1 MDWIATRDKELL
13 VTEER
18 LRLESTEL
26 VVRDS
31 AWQMTRD
38 GWLIEKAEAE
48 QVIRRLLMELGSQHR
63 QRRLNSLFQLKFDS
77 APIFRSPGRCD
88 SRAKNGLSRRHVVDS
103 PHAG

>member
-63 QRRLNSLFQLKFDS
+63 DDPQFLASSTICASS
-77 APIFRSPGRCD
+77 APFEFTLPAEI
-88 SRAKNGLSRRHVVDS
+88 
-103 PHAG
+103 